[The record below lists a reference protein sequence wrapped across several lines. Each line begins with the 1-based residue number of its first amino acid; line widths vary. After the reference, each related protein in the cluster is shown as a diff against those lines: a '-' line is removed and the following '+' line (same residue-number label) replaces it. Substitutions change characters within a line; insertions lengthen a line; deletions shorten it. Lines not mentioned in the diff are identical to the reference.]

1 MKLVPDIR
9 QAREFLSAYPQLFL
23 VYDRNL
29 APVAAALEGVC
40 LATKAIDATEG
51 NKSMDTVLD
60 LCRWLLDLGA
70 DRSATL
76 VALGGG
82 ITTDIC
88 GFAASVYKRGIRFGF
103 IPTTLLAQV
112 DAAIGGKNG
121 VNLDGYKNMIGIIRE
136 PEFTLIMP
144 SLLETLPQ
152 REWRGGTAELLKT
165 FIIDNTDGRYE
176 EAVKILSPSSTV
188 QNDIIP
194 SVHTVIPSASEGISS
209 LIASAASVKERIVA
223 EDLYEHGV
231 RRKLN
236 LGHTFAHAIERRARL
251 SGADISHGE
260 AVAEGIILAAR
271 LSERISLAPAGLEER
286 LRRDWTAV
294 GLPTDSPFPP
304 ATLAADMAKDKKAE
318 GDKVDFV
325 LIRSIGDVVSVRLTV
340 SEVIALL

>member
-1 MKLVPDIR
+1 MKLIPDIL
-9 QAREFLSAYPQLFL
+9 QVREFLSAYPGLFL

-29 APVAAALEGVC
+29 AEVASVLEGVC

-51 NKSMDTVLD
+51 EKTMDTVLD
-60 LCRWLLDLGA
+60 LCRWLLELGA
-70 DRSATL
+70 DRNATL

-121 VNLDGYKNMIGIIRE
+121 VNLDGYKNMIGVIRE
-136 PEFTLIMP
+136 PEFTLIIP
-144 SLLETLPQ
+144 SLLDTLPD

-176 EAVKILSPSSTV
+176 EAVAVLGHSRAPLGHSRVCSG
-188 QNDIIP
+188 N
-194 SVHTVIPSASEGISS
+194 
-209 LIASAASVKERIVA
+209 LIAAAASVKERIVA

-251 SGADISHGE
+251 AGTDISHGE
-260 AVAEGIILAAR
+260 AVAAGIILAAR
-271 LSERISLAPAGLEER
+271 VSERLGLAPAGLEEQ
-286 LRRDWTAV
+286 LRGDWAAV
-294 GLPTDSPFPP
+294 GLPADSPFPP
-304 ATLAADMAKDKKAE
+304 ATLASDMAKDKKAD

-325 LIRSIGDVVSVRLTV
+325 LIRAIGDVVSVPLTV
-340 SEVIALL
+340 PEVIDLL

>member
-9 QAREFLSAYPQLFL
+9 QAREFLSAYPRLFL

-29 APVAAALEGVC
+29 APVAAALEDVC
-40 LATKAIDATEG
+40 LSTKAIDATEG
-51 NKSMDTVLD
+51 DKTMDTVLD

-121 VNLDGYKNMIGIIRE
+121 VNLDGYKNMIGVIRE

-165 FIIDNTDGRYE
+165 FIIDNADGRYE
-176 EAVKILSPSSTV
+176 EAVAALRHSRAPLRHSRACPGNLIL
-188 QNDIIP
+188 
-194 SVHTVIPSASEGISS
+194 A
-209 LIASAASVKERIVA
+209 AASVKERIVA

-251 SGADISHGE
+251 TGADISHGE
-260 AVAEGIILAAR
+260 AVAVGIILAAR

-286 LRRDWTAV
+286 LRRDWEAV
-294 GLPTDSPFPP
+294 GLPTDNPFPP

-325 LIRSIGDVVSVRLTV
+325 LIRSIGDVVTVPLTV
-340 SEVIALL
+340 SEVIDLL

>member
-1 MKLVPDIR
+1 MKLIPDIR
-9 QAREFLSAYPQLFL
+9 GAREFLSAYPGLFL
-23 VYDRNL
+23 AYDRNL
-29 APVAAALEGVC
+29 AGVASALEGVC

-51 NKSMDTVLD
+51 EKTMDTVLD
-60 LCRWLLDLGA
+60 LCRWLLELGA
-70 DRSATL
+70 DRNATL

-121 VNLDGYKNMIGIIRE
+121 VNLDGYKNMVGVIRE
-136 PEFTLIMP
+136 PEFTLIIP
-144 SLLETLPQ
+144 SLLDTLPD

-176 EAVKILSPSSTV
+176 EAVAVLGHSRACPG
-188 QNDIIP
+188 N
-194 SVHTVIPSASEGISS
+194 
-209 LIASAASVKERIVA
+209 LIAAAASVKERIVA
-223 EDLYEHGV
+223 EDLYEQGV

-251 SGADISHGE
+251 AGMDISHGE
-260 AVAEGIILAAR
+260 AVAAGIILAAR
-271 LSERISLAPAGLEER
+271 VSERLGLAPAGLEEQ
-286 LRRDWTAV
+286 LRRDWAAV
-294 GLPTDSPFPP
+294 GLPSDSPFPP
-304 ATLAADMAKDKKAE
+304 ATLAADMAKDKKAD

-325 LIRSIGDVVSVRLTV
+325 LIRAIGDVVTVPLTV
-340 SEVIALL
+340 SEVIDLL